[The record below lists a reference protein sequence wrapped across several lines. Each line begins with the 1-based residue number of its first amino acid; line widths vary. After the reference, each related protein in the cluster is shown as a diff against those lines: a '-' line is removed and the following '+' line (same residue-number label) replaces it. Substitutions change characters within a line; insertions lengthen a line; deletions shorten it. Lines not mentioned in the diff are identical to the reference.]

1 MAHIR
6 VLCNINDDEVFTY
19 GKKIGAPYERVAQ
32 TKQMGWLPLAHFACS
47 GIVTPTNVALMMQL
61 GCDRVSIGHEVYEG
75 LDPVKHVWAT
85 VEASILNDV

>member
-1 MAHIR
+1 MMMKFSHMVR
-6 VLCNINDDEVFTY
+6 KLGHLMN
-19 GKKIGAPYERVAQ
+19 
-32 TKQMGWLPLAHFACS
+32 GWHKLSKWGGFPLAHFACS